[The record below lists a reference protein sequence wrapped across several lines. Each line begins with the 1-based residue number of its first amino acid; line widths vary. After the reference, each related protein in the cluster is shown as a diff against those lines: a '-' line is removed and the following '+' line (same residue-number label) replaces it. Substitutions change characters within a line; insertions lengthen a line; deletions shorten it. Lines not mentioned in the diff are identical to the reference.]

1 MIRSREVQLKR
12 RPVGLPRPDDFQIAD
27 VEVASPADS
36 EVLVRNVC
44 MSVDPYMRGRM
55 VDRKSYVPP
64 FQLGATMNGG
74 AIGRVVESKH
84 PEFRQGDYVESNFGW
99 REAFCAQGEVLSPL
113 GDLVAPP
120 SAYLG
125 VLGMPGMTAYVGLLE
140 VGQLKDGETVF
151 VSGAAG
157 AVGSIVGQ
165 IAKLRGCTVIG
176 SAGSAKKVRLL
187 TDELGFDHAF
197 DYHGADLPAELRTA
211 APNGLDVYF
220 DNVGGDHLQ
229 AALGH
234 MRPFGRIALC
244 GAIAQYNDAEPPP
257 GPNNLTLAIGLGL
270 TLRGFIVSH
279 FTNLRTQFRR
289 EMEDWVKSGAI
300 QYRETTLNGIDRA
313 PDAFIGLF
321 TGENTGKMIVQL
333 AKLD

>member
-1 MIRSREVQLKR
+1 MTRSREVQLKR
-12 RPVGLPRPDDFQIAD
+12 RPVGMPRQDDFQI
-27 VEVASPADS
+27 VEVDVPQPGPR
-36 EVLVRNVC
+36 EVLVKNVC

-64 FQLGATMNGG
+64 FQLGATMTGG
-74 AIGRVVESKH
+74 AIGRVVASNH
-84 PEFRQGDYVESNFGW
+84 PEFRAGDYVESNFGW
-99 REAFCAQGEVLSPL
+99 REAFCANGDVLAPL
-113 GDLVAPP
+113 GKLAAPA

-125 VLGMPGMTAYVGLLE
+125 ALGMPGMTAYVGLLE

-157 AVGSIVGQ
+157 AVGTIVGQ
-165 IAKLRGCTVIG
+165 IAKLRGCPVIG
-176 SAGSAKKVRLL
+176 SAGTAEKVCLL

-197 DYHGADLPAELRTA
+197 DYHGADILAELRRA

-229 AALGH
+229 AALSH

-244 GAIAQYNDAEPPP
+244 GAIAQYNDKEPPP

-279 FTNLRTQFRR
+279 FNHLRAQFRR
-289 EMEDWVKSGAI
+289 DMEAWIASGAVS
-300 QYRETTLNGIDRA
+300 YRETRMHGIERA
-313 PDAFIGLF
+313 PAAFIGLF
-321 TGENTGKMIVQL
+321 TGENTGKMVVQFEE
-333 AKLD
+333 

>member
-1 MIRSREVQLKR
+1 MTRSREVQLKR
-12 RPVGLPRPDDFQIAD
+12 RPVGLPQQADFQIAE
-27 VEVASPADS
+27 VEVAEPSAG
-36 EVLVRNVC
+36 EVLVANVC

-84 PEFRQGDYVESNFGW
+84 PEFRAGDYVESNFGW
-99 REAFCAQGEVLSPL
+99 REAFCAKGDVLSPL
-113 GDLVAPP
+113 GKLAAPP

-125 VLGMPGMTAYVGLLE
+125 ALGMPGMTAYVGLLE
-140 VGQLKDGETVF
+140 VGQLEDGETLF

-165 IAKLRGCTVIG
+165 IAKIRGCQVIG
-176 SAGSAKKVRLL
+176 SAGTAGKVRFL

-197 DYHGADLPAELRTA
+197 DYHGADLLAELRAA
-211 APNGLDVYF
+211 APKGIDVYF

-229 AALGH
+229 AALSH
-234 MRPFGRIALC
+234 MRQFGRIALC

-279 FTNLRTQFRR
+279 FNHLRAQFRKQ
-289 EMEDWVKSGAI
+289 MEEWVVTGAI
-300 QYRETTLNGIDRA
+300 QYRETKMRGIERA
-313 PDAFIGLF
+313 PAAFIGLF
-321 TGENTGKMIVQL
+321 TGENTGKMIVQFE
-333 AKLD
+333 D

>member
-1 MIRSREVQLKR
+1 MMTRSREVQLKR
-12 RPVGLPRPDDFQIAD
+12 RPSGLPQPDDFQIAEVD
-27 VEVASPADS
+27 VGTPGEGF
-36 EVLVRNVC
+36 VLVKNIC

-55 VDRKSYVPP
+55 VDRKSYAPP
-64 FQLGATMNGG
+64 FKIGAAMNGG
-74 AIGRVVESKH
+74 AIGRVLESKH
-84 PEFRQGDYVESNFGW
+84 PEFREGDYVESNFGW
-99 REAFCAQGEVLSPL
+99 REGFCAKGDVLSPL
-113 GDLVAPP
+113 GKLVAPP

-165 IAKLRGCTVIG
+165 IAKIHGCQVIG
-176 SAGSAKKVRLL
+176 SAGGPAKIRFL
-187 TDELGFDHAF
+187 TEELKFDHAF
-197 DYHGADLPAELRTA
+197 DYHGADLLEELRAA

-229 AALGH
+229 AALSH
-234 MRPFGRIALC
+234 MRPFGRIPLC
-244 GAIAQYNDAEPPP
+244 GAIAQYNATEPPP

-279 FTNLRTQFRR
+279 FNNLRGEFRQQ
-289 EMEDWVKSGAI
+289 MEAWIVDGQI
-300 QYRETTLNGIDRA
+300 RYRETTMYGIERA
-313 PDAFIGLF
+313 AEAFIGLF
-321 TGENTGKMIVQL
+321 TGENTGKMIVQFE
-333 AKLD
+333 A